1 MTLVYHSS
9 KLKATVDLLLSKSV
23 VKHFA
28 LSSVGVSGTFPVHRI
43 DGGFFYICDWILVNS
58 FKSHIFIS
66 VYLSLQHEKY
76 CIPNNIS

>member
-28 LSSVGVSGTFPVHRI
+28 LSSVRKTHVAKNLCVLWSWNVAYKIHLALLSELMCVSNASANI
-43 DGGFFYICDWILVNS
+43 
-58 FKSHIFIS
+58 FK
-66 VYLSLQHEKY
+66 
-76 CIPNNIS
+76 